1 MSNDNFIK
9 NIWKIAKPYKWHFLL
24 SYAILIVELAF
35 NQTMPLFLGNVIDA
49 AVYKSDIIL
58 FLRASAWY
66 AAIFIGQ
73 QSCNF
78 FQLQFWQA
86 LNNKYVYGL
95 RMKCYKHVLKLKA
108 KYLTDVKT
116 GDMIQTINGDT
127 MEFHHVVQRYAM
139 RVVNAALGTIISIV
153 IVAYMKWEIA
163 LIIAVL
169 IPTSVLLTE
178 SMRKRMKSIAGEIR
192 NKQGAYNSWLMEIF
206 KGFREIKLFAAEKTV
221 LKHFVKRNDDLIETN
236 IKQVKLQF
244 KSDQVISLVYFVSQ
258 LVFYIISAI
267 FVANKSINIA
277 QYISIATYYGLI
289 SGNFQSILRDNVQF
303 QSRKISVERVF
314 KLLESDVEDESG
326 LKDVEISDGRIK
338 IDNVSFAY
346 NEDINILKNISCD
359 IIPGEKFAIVGES
372 GVGKST
378 LVYLLMKFFTPDN
391 GRILI
396 DGQDISECTYSSIRK
411 NIGIVSQDITIFD
424 ATIKDNICFNKNVPD
439 ELIWSVLDK
448 AYLKTEVE
456 ALPDGIHTML
466 GKDGINLSGG
476 QSQRLV
482 IARMMY
488 KNPKIIILDEAT
500 SALDEDSEKVV
511 QKALDELTVGRT
523 SIVVSHRLNSII
535 SADRILVL
543 KDGVMLECGAFR
555 ELILNNKMFKDL
567 FGAQAKRLEMVK
579 NEI

>member
-1 MSNDNFIK
+1 MSNGKFIK
-9 NIWKIAKPYKWHFLL
+9 KTWEIVKPFKWHFLL
-24 SYAILIVELAF
+24 SYAILMTELIL
-35 NQTMPLFLGNVIDA
+35 NQIMPIFLGNVIDA
-49 AVYKSDIIL
+49 SIYKSNMRL
-58 FLRASAWY
+58 FLISSAWY
-66 AAIFIGQ
+66 AIIFIGKE
-73 QSCNF
+73 SCNF
-78 FQLQFWQA
+78 FQLQFWQI

-95 RMKCYKHVLKLKA
+95 RMRCYKQVLNLKA

-139 RVVNAALGTIISIV
+139 RVVNAGLGTIISIA

-169 IPTSVLLTE
+169 IPSSVLLTNT
-178 SMRKRMKSIAGEIR
+178 MKKRMKSIAGEIR
-192 NKQGAYNSWLMEIF
+192 DKQGSYNSWLMEIF

-221 LKHFVKRNDDLIETN
+221 LKLFVKKNDDLIETN
-236 IKQVKLQF
+236 IKQAKLQF
-244 KSDQVISLVYFVSQ
+244 KSDQLINLIYFITQVI
-258 LVFYIISAI
+258 FYIISAI

-277 QYISIATYYGLI
+277 QYIAIATYYNLI
-289 SGNFQSILRDNVQF
+289 SRNFQNILRDNVQF
-303 QSRKISVERVF
+303 QLRKISVERVF
-314 KLLESDVEDESG
+314 KLLESDIEDEND
-326 LKDVEISDGRIK
+326 LKDILINDGIIK
-338 IDNVSFAY
+338 IDDVSFSY
-346 NEDINILKNISCD
+346 NKNINVLKNITCNINS
-359 IIPGEKFAIVGES
+359 GEKFGIVGES

-378 LVYLLMKFFTPDN
+378 FVHLLMRFFTPDN
-391 GRILI
+391 GIIQI

-411 NIGIVSQDITIFD
+411 NIGIVSQETTIFD
-424 ATIKDNICFNKNVPD
+424 ATIKDNICFNNNAPD

-448 AYLKTEVE
+448 AYLKAEIE

-466 GKDGINLSGG
+466 GKDGISLSGG

-500 SALDEDSEKVV
+500 SALDEDSEKAV

-523 SIVVSHRLNSII
+523 SIVISHRLNSII
-535 SADRILVL
+535 NANRILVL
-543 KDGVMLECGAFR
+543 KDGVMLECGAFH
-555 ELILNNKMFKDL
+555 ELIANNDVFKDL
-567 FGAQAKRLEMVK
+567 FGAQAKRLETVK